1 MFASASFRIRPEAGP
16 ALRRPSPK
24 LVPLF
29 LTALIS
35 ACVTPK
41 SLELPELSD
50 WENRQDVLVGVDEW
64 EFAGRI
70 GVSAG
75 DEGFNGQLRWRQ
87 DGVVFRARING
98 PLGIGTVFINGD
110 RRKITVTD
118 RNGAVTELH
127 DAEVELRQMYG
138 WTIPV
143 TSLRSGRWEYPIRPA
158 PQKQSLART
167 ASSRSCASKTGRS
180 TLRNTGRAVDS
191 SCRTDSPRLMMTLKC
206 AWSSITGC
214 FVSWV
219 SAVQTPQIIVDSI
232 GCAPHNCAH
241 CTTWERANFAG
252 SGAEGA

>member
-64 EFAGRI
+64 EFVGRI

-98 PLGIGTVFINGD
+98 LLGIGTVFINGD
-110 RRKITVTD
+110 RHKITVTG

-127 DAEVELRQMYG
+127 NAEVELRQMYG

-143 TSLRSGRWEYPIRPA
+143 TSLRFWALGIPDPGSPAETEFGEDGQLSKLRQQNWEVDITQYREGGGQLMPRR
-158 PQKQSLART
+158 LT
-167 ASSRSCASKTGRS
+167 AVNDDIK
-180 TLRNTGRAVDS
+180 V
-191 SCRTDSPRLMMTLKC
+191 RLV
-206 AWSSITGC
+206 IDN
-214 FVSWV
+214 WV
-219 SAVQTPQIIVDSI
+219 F
-232 GCAPHNCAH
+232 
-241 CTTWERANFAG
+241 R
-252 SGAEGA
+252 

>member
-1 MFASASFRIRPEAGP
+1 VFASDFFRLRPEVGP

-41 SLELPELSD
+41 SLELPDLSD
-50 WENRQDVLVGVDEW
+50 WESRQKVLVGVDEW

-75 DEGFNGQLRWRQ
+75 EEGFNGQLRWRQ

-98 PLGIGTVFINGD
+98 PLGVGTVFINGD
-110 RRKITVTD
+110 RREITVTD
-118 RNGAVTELH
+118 RDGVVTELH

-143 TSLRSGRWEYPIRPA
+143 ASLRFWALGIPDPASPAETEFDEDGQLSNLRQQDWEVEFTQYREGGGQLMPRR
-158 PQKQSLART
+158 LT
-167 ASSRSCASKTGRS
+167 AVNDDIKVILVIDNWTFR
-180 TLRNTGRAVDS
+180 
-191 SCRTDSPRLMMTLKC
+191 
-206 AWSSITGC
+206 
-214 FVSWV
+214 
-219 SAVQTPQIIVDSI
+219 
-232 GCAPHNCAH
+232 
-241 CTTWERANFAG
+241 
-252 SGAEGA
+252 

>member
-50 WENRQDVLVGVDEW
+50 WENRQNVLVGVDEW

-98 PLGIGTVFINGD
+98 PLGVGTVFINGD

-143 TSLRSGRWEYPIRPA
+143 TSLRFWALGIPDPASPAETEFGEDGQLSKLRQQNWEVDITQYREGGGQLMPRR
-158 PQKQSLART
+158 LT
-167 ASSRSCASKTGRS
+167 AVNDDVK
-180 TLRNTGRAVDS
+180 V
-191 SCRTDSPRLMMTLKC
+191 RLV
-206 AWSSITGC
+206 IDN
-214 FVSWV
+214 WV
-219 SAVQTPQIIVDSI
+219 F
-232 GCAPHNCAH
+232 
-241 CTTWERANFAG
+241 R
-252 SGAEGA
+252 

>member
-1 MFASASFRIRPEAGP
+1 MFASDFLRIRPEAGP

-29 LTALIS
+29 LTVLIS

-41 SLELPELSD
+41 SLELPDLSD
-50 WENRQDVLVGVDEW
+50 WESRQKILVGADQW

-98 PLGIGTVFINGD
+98 PLGVGTVFINGD
-110 RRKITVTD
+110 RREITVTD
-118 RNGAVTELH
+118 RDGVVTELH

-143 TSLRSGRWEYPIRPA
+143 ASLRFWVLGIPDPASPAETEFGEDGLLTKLRQQNWEVDITQYAQGGGQLMPRRLTAVNHDVKIR
-158 PQKQSLART
+158 L
-167 ASSRSCASKTGRS
+167 
-180 TLRNTGRAVDS
+180 VIDS
-191 SCRTDSPRLMMTLKC
+191 WTFR
-206 AWSSITGC
+206 
-214 FVSWV
+214 
-219 SAVQTPQIIVDSI
+219 
-232 GCAPHNCAH
+232 
-241 CTTWERANFAG
+241 
-252 SGAEGA
+252 